1 MQIAVLGAGNMGG
14 ALSRLW
20 SDAGH
25 RVQTSTRAGKPT
37 PAEAAARA
45 EVIVLCVPGT
55 SSEEALAACGD
66 VTGKVVIDCT
76 NPLTPSLD
84 GLLYG
89 GTTSTAERLQSAHP
103 GARVVKA
110 FNSAGARL
118 LGLDQVEGQTFDG
131 FFCGDDAEAK
141 RIVEKLVTATRLR
154 PVDVG
159 PLRNARYL
167 EAMAMLWI
175 DLAVNQ
181 QRGWAFT
188 FNLVSH
194 EKDGFV

>member
-1 MQIAVLGAGNMGG
+1 MGG

-20 SDAGH
+20 TEAGH
-25 RVQTSTRAGKPT
+25 QVQTCTRAGNPT
-37 PAEAAARA
+37 PAEAAAEA
-45 EVIVLCVPGT
+45 DVIALCVPG
-55 SSEEALAACGD
+55 SSAEQALSSCGD

-76 NPLTPSLD
+76 NPLAPGLD

-89 GTTSTAERLQSAHP
+89 GTTSTAERLQQAHP

-110 FNSAGARL
+110 FNSVGAGL
-118 LGLDQVEGQTFDG
+118 LGFDAADDHNVDG
-131 FFCGDDAEAK
+131 FYCADDAEAK
-141 RIVEKLVTATRLR
+141 RIVEQLVAAARLR

-167 EAMAMLWI
+167 ESMAMLWI

-181 QRGWAFT
+181 QRGWTFT

-194 EKDGFV
+194 EKGAFS